1 MSRDAKHILIAEDN
15 AALGTV
21 LKFNLERNGYKA
33 TLARNGAEALSLL
46 SQLTI
51 DLLISDQQ
59 MPVLSGV
66 ELCRRMR
73 LQPDHAETPVI
84 MVTAKGLELDLETL
98 RREIGI
104 TAIFPKPF
112 SPAAIVD
119 KVNECL
125 GITV

>member
-21 LKFNLERNGYKA
+21 LKFNLERNGYQA

>member
-1 MSRDAKHILIAEDN
+1 MSLDARHILIAEDN

-21 LKFNLERNGYKA
+21 LKFNLERHGYKA

-46 SQLTI
+46 SQLKVH
-51 DLLISDQQ
+51 LLISDQQ

-66 ELCRRMR
+66 DLCRRMR
-73 LQPDHAETPVI
+73 LNPEHAETPII
-84 MVTAKGLELDLETL
+84 MVTAKGLELDLEKL
-98 RREIGI
+98 QRELGI

-112 SPAAIVD
+112 SPAAIVE